1 MPLDPQAQALLA
13 AFAQAP
19 AIDFDQLTVP
29 AYRAS
34 LAAGGA
40 FAPGDAVAAEE
51 DWQIPASGRQ
61 LSARL
66 YRPDADGPLPL
77 TVFFHGGG
85 FVACGIDSHANVC
98 RSLAKRART
107 LVLSVDYR
115 LAPEARFPAA

>member
-19 AIDFDQLTVP
+19 AIDFDRLTVP

-40 FAPGDAVAAEE
+40 FAPGDTIAAEE

-66 YRPDADGPLPL
+66 
-77 TVFFHGGG
+77 
-85 FVACGIDSHANVC
+85 
-98 RSLAKRART
+98 
-107 LVLSVDYR
+107 
-115 LAPEARFPAA
+115 